1 MEAQIEAQKLENL
14 KNKDVGGMIRKDIP
28 KEKLE
33 PRADGALCLNGRSWL
48 PCYGDLRTIIM
59 HEEHVAVGDVG
70 LFNCLAVKDVSD
82 RFENTLY
89 GYFIGKRLAFPVVE
103 NYVKNAWKKFGLER
117 VMLTHGFFM
126 FQFATKDGMEI
137 FVLYGGFLVL
147 LAGTLF
153 LNLEALNSV
162 REMYNLLLR
171 SVFGL
176 AFIIASCV
184 KVIGLH
190 LRYARALVE
199 VSALTPL
206 LDSVVVAVPFLNGS
220 GHSFETVEVEY
231 EWQPPRCDTCKV
243 FDHIDSKCPK
253 IVKVADS
260 QKEVDDD
267 GFTKVS
273 SKNDKGKNK
282 GKNRQVAGIRLTKP
296 SPNYVFRPVQ
306 KKNDKEA
313 SSSSNDGQNG
323 NNKQQQGRQPV
334 SVDKDI
340 NLVEIRNSFDSLMEK
355 DKVLDVTESQ
365 SSQTHNDS
373 LNEDDDEE
381 VEDIYVEPDPKI
393 RKQQV
398 LSNIGASTPTDSVL
412 NA

>member
-1 MEAQIEAQKLENL
+1 MPTILSFPMITKDMFKWKKENGEYDEEKQFEVFSKIIKSEFKKDPEMKNMKDLEMVFFPIIAHEYYYLIVFNFL
-14 KNKDVGGMIRKDIP
+14 KGNTIIIDNSTLQWGDC
-28 KEKLE
+28 KELE
-33 PRADGALCLNGRSWL
+33 PRI
-48 PCYGDLRTIIM
+48 P
-59 HEEHVAVGDVG
+59 
-70 LFNCLAVKDVSD
+70 D
-82 RFENTLY
+82 R
-89 GYFIGKRLAFPVVE
+89 KR
-103 NYVKNAWKKFGLER
+103 R
-117 VMLTHGFFM
+117 
-126 FQFATKDGMEI
+126 
-137 FVLYGGFLVL
+137 
-147 LAGTLF
+147 
-153 LNLEALNSV
+153 
-162 REMYNLLLR
+162 
-171 SVFGL
+171 
-176 AFIIASCV
+176 
-184 KVIGLH
+184 
-190 LRYARALVE
+190 
-199 VSALTPL
+199 
-206 LDSVVVAVPFLNGS
+206 
-220 GHSFETVEVEY
+220 TVEVEY

-260 QKEVDDD
+260 QQEVDDD

-282 GKNRQVAGIRLTKP
+282 GKNRQVVGIRLTKP

-340 NLVEIRNSFDSLMEK
+340 NLVEIHNSFDSLMEK

-381 VEDIYVEPDPKI
+381 VEDIYVEPDPRI

-398 LSNIGASTPTDSVL
+398 LNNIGASTPTDSVL

>member
-1 MEAQIEAQKLENL
+1 MMDRFTIFMVRKQSFADMF
-14 KNKDVGGMIRKDIP
+14 KNPSGSKAAR
-28 KEKLE
+28 
-33 PRADGALCLNGRSWL
+33 LNHMTS
-48 PCYGDLRTIIM
+48 
-59 HEEHVAVGDVG
+59 EHVAGANVAIPMS
-70 LFNCLAVKDVSD
+70 AVKDVSD

-126 FQFATKDGMEI
+126 FQFATKDGMDR
-137 FVLYGGFLVL
+137 VLEEGPWLIRLVP
-147 LAGTLF
+147 LF
-153 LNLEALNSV
+153 LNIWTPNTRLEKGTITSAPVWVKL
-162 REMYNLLLR
+162 YN
-171 SVFGL
+171 VPIV
-176 AFIIASCV
+176 AFSE
-184 KVIGLH
+184 IGLS
-190 LRYARALVE
+190 LITSQLGKPIMLDAYTSSMCQKSWGRNEYARALVE

-206 LDSVVVAVPFLNGS
+206 LDSVVV
-220 GHSFETVEVEY
+220 
-231 EWQPPRCDTCKV
+231 
-243 FDHIDSKCPK
+243 CPK
-253 IVKVADS
+253 IMKVADS

-296 SPNYVFRPVQ
+296 SPNYV
-306 KKNDKEA
+306 
-313 SSSSNDGQNG
+313 
-323 NNKQQQGRQPV
+323 QQGRQPV

-373 LNEDDDEE
+373 LNEDDDDEE